1 MRWCQPDSQSR
12 GDLHRK
18 ALTARTWY
26 RCHIL
31 QLGSRFSV
39 ASAPYLDRF
48 VSSEPTALLESAP
61 MTGVDPRVQLLALAL
76 LLATAAPETSPN
88 APALRR
94 LRELSSEDLVQL
106 VNAGYP
112 RAEVTLD
119 FRSIEHG
126 LRMIRDRRDHDAR
139 LDHFIQHGATTA
151 LMHQL
156 FRVPVAAIKAR
167 RVQLLGK
174 HRQRRPRMPRPHVR
188 DAIHAAWWQ
197 IRGGGAAPPD
207 RRAVRRAAR
216 TLCPPEL
223 RDPVR
228 GNQRIRGRT
237 ERASARLILPA

>member
-1 MRWCQPDSQSR
+1 
-12 GDLHRK
+12 
-18 ALTARTWY
+18 
-26 RCHIL
+26 
-31 QLGSRFSV
+31 
-39 ASAPYLDRF
+39 
-48 VSSEPTALLESAP
+48 
-61 MTGVDPRVQLLALAL
+61 MTGFDPRVQLLALAL

-197 IRGGGAAPPD
+197 IRGGGGFSAAPPSSSTS
-207 RRAVRRAAR
+207 RCTNAF
-216 TLCPPEL
+216 
-223 RDPVR
+223 R
-228 GNQRIRGRT
+228 G
-237 ERASARLILPA
+237 

>member
-1 MRWCQPDSQSR
+1 
-12 GDLHRK
+12 
-18 ALTARTWY
+18 
-26 RCHIL
+26 
-31 QLGSRFSV
+31 
-39 ASAPYLDRF
+39 
-48 VSSEPTALLESAP
+48 
-61 MTGVDPRVQLLALAL
+61 MTGVDPRVQLLALAF

-197 IRGGGAAPPD
+197 IRGGGGQNRPTVEQYVALHERFAHLSYATLYAVINEFEDAPSAPP
-207 RRAVRRAAR
+207 
-216 TLCPPEL
+216 
-223 RDPVR
+223 R
-228 GNQRIRGRT
+228 G
-237 ERASARLILPA
+237 